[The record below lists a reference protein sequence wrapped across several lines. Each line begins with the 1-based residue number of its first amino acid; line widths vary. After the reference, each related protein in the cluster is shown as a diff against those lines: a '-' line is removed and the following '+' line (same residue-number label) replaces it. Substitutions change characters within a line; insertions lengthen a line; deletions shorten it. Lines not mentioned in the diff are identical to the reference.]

1 MQISFIISILFLGLT
16 LASGVRAQPTTLGG
30 APALPA
36 RVDSLTLTLPEA
48 EAAFLGT
55 NFALLAERFNIPA
68 AQAEVIQARLFDN
81 PTISLER
88 NLFNPNN
95 GRFFEHNEE
104 RFQVVGGIEQLVQL
118 GGKRRKAIAYART
131 GVEIA
136 ELQFTD
142 LVRTLR
148 YELRENFV
156 TLYYRQQTQAMYARQ
171 IAALQRTLAI
181 TQAQYQRGNVP
192 LKEVVRLKSQ
202 LFELES
208 ELKDLRN
215 EIAEDQSELNLLLG
229 SRQPRYLR
237 PTLPA
242 SAPASLSLGALPLG
256 QALET
261 ARTNRPD
268 LRASAATVRQQ
279 NQNVSLQKSL
289 AVPDLTLG
297 TFYDH
302 NGAVGL
308 HYTGLTVGMPLPVF
322 NRNQGNIRLAEAQ
335 HQGSQQALN
344 QQEASVVNEV
354 TEAYRKAQ
362 EAERLAEA
370 FPADYFT
377 DADRLLDGVL
387 RSYQRKAITLLE
399 FLDFLDS
406 YKTGV
411 IQFNQ
416 SRAERLNAFDKLNEQ
431 LGQQVFVY

>member
-1 MQISFIISILFLGLT
+1 MRILFIISLLIIGLGLVPA
-16 LASGVRAQPTTLGG
+16 ASAQPVALAG
-30 APALPA
+30 APAALA
-36 RVDSLTLTLPEA
+36 RVDSLALTLPEA
-48 EAAFLGT
+48 EATFLGT

-81 PTISLER
+81 PTITLER

-95 GRFFEHNEE
+95 GRFFEHNED

-118 GGKRRKAIAYART
+118 GGQRRKAIAYART

-171 IAALQRTLAI
+171 IAALQRTLTI

-192 LKEVVRLKSQ
+192 LKEVVRLKGQ

-237 PTLPA
+237 PTLPPG
-242 SAPASLSLGALPLG
+242 APASLSLSALPLG

-261 ARTNRPD
+261 ARANRPD
-268 LRASAATVRQQ
+268 LLASAATVRQQ
-279 NQNVSLQKSL
+279 NQNISLQKSL

-308 HYTGLTVGMPLPVF
+308 HYTGLTAGIPLPIF

-335 HQGSQQALN
+335 HLGSQQVLN
-344 QQEASVVNEV
+344 QQEVKVVNEV
-354 TEAYRKAQ
+354 SEAYRKAQ
-362 EAERLAEA
+362 EAERLSAA

-431 LGQQVFVY
+431 LGQQVFTY

>member
-1 MQISFIISILFLGLT
+1 
-16 LASGVRAQPTTLGG
+16 V
-30 APALPA
+30 
-36 RVDSLTLTLPEA
+36 V
-48 EAAFLGT
+48 
-55 NFALLAERFNIPA
+55 
-68 AQAEVIQARLFDN
+68 QARLFDN
-81 PTISLER
+81 PTINLER

-118 GGKRRKAIAYART
+118 GGKRRKAVAYART

-171 IAALQRTLAI
+171 IAALQRTLTI

-192 LKEVVRLKSQ
+192 LKEVVRLKNQ

-229 SRQPRYLR
+229 SRQPRYLQ
-237 PTLPA
+237 PVLPA
-242 SAPASLSLGALPLG
+242 APASLSLSALPLH

-268 LRASAATVRQQ
+268 LRASVATVRQQ
-279 NQNVSLQKSL
+279 KQNVSLQKSL

-308 HYTGLTVGMPLPVF
+308 HYTGLTVGMPLPVS

-362 EAERLAEA
+362 EAERLSEA
-370 FPADYFT
+370 FPADYFV

>member
-1 MQISFIISILFLGLT
+1 MQISLIISALFLSLT
-16 LASGVRAQPTTLGG
+16 LASGVKAQPAILSG
-30 APALPA
+30 APASLA
-36 RVDSLTLTLPEA
+36 QVDSLALTLPEA

-68 AQAEVIQARLFDN
+68 AQAEVVQARLFDN

-95 GRFFEHNEE
+95 GRFFEHDEE

-118 GGKRRKAIAYART
+118 GGKRRKAVAYART

-136 ELQFTD
+136 ELQFAD

-148 YELRENFV
+148 YELRENLV

-171 IAALQRTLAI
+171 IAALQRTLTI

-229 SRQPRYLR
+229 SRQPRYLQ
-237 PTLPA
+237 PVLPA
-242 SAPASLSLGALPLG
+242 AAPVGLSLSALPLRK
-256 QALET
+256 ALET

-268 LRASAATVRQQ
+268 LRASVATVRQQ
-279 NQNVSLQKSL
+279 KQNVSLQKSL

-322 NRNQGNIRLAEAQ
+322 NRNQGNVRLAEAQ

-362 EAERLAEA
+362 EAERLSAA
-370 FPADYFT
+370 FPADYFA

>member
-1 MQISFIISILFLGLT
+1 MQISFIISILFFSLT
-16 LASGVRAQPTTLGG
+16 LASGVRAQPATLGG
-30 APALPA
+30 APARPA
-36 RVDSLTLTLPEA
+36 RVDSLALTLPEA

-118 GGKRRKAIAYART
+118 GGKRRKAVAYART

-171 IAALQRTLAI
+171 IAALQRTLTI

-237 PTLPA
+237 PVLPA
-242 SAPASLSLGALPLG
+242 AAPASLSLGALPLD

-268 LRASAATVRQQ
+268 LRASVATVRQQ
-279 NQNVSLQKSL
+279 KQNVSLQKSL

-362 EAERLAEA
+362 EAERLSEA
-370 FPADYFT
+370 FPADYFA

-431 LGQQVFVY
+431 LGQQMFVY

>member
-1 MQISFIISILFLGLT
+1 MQISFLVGTLLLIISAILPGL
-16 LASGVRAQPTTLGG
+16 AQPATLGG
-30 APALPA
+30 APAAPA
-36 RVDSLTLTLPEA
+36 RVDSLALTLPEA

-81 PTISLER
+81 PTITLER

-95 GRFFEHNEE
+95 GRFFEHNED
-104 RFQVVGGIEQLVQL
+104 RFQVIGGIEQLVQL
-118 GGKRRKAIAYART
+118 GGKRRKAVAYART

-171 IAALQRTLAI
+171 IAALQRTLTI

-242 SAPASLSLGALPLG
+242 VALASLSLRALPLG
-256 QALET
+256 QAVET

-268 LRASAATVRQQ
+268 LLASAATVRQQ
-279 NQNVSLQKSL
+279 NQNISLQKSL

-308 HYTGLTVGMPLPVF
+308 HYTGLTAGIPLPVF

-335 HQGSQQALN
+335 HLGSQQAFN
-344 QQEASVVNEV
+344 HQEANVVNEV

-362 EAERLAEA
+362 EAERLSDA
-370 FPADYFT
+370 FPADYFA
-377 DADRLLDGVL
+377 DADQLLDGVL

-399 FLDFLDS
+399 FLDFLES

>member
-1 MQISFIISILFLGLT
+1 MQILFLINLLLIGLG
-16 LASGVRAQPTTLGG
+16 LVPAAGAQPAALGG
-30 APALPA
+30 ALTAPV
-36 RVDSLTLTLPEA
+36 RIDSLALTLPEA

-68 AQAEVIQARLFDN
+68 AQAEVIQVWLFDN
-81 PTISLER
+81 PTITLER

-95 GRFFEHNEE
+95 GRFFEHQED

-118 GGKRRKAIAYART
+118 GGKRRKAINYART

-148 YELRENFV
+148 SELRENFV
-156 TLYYRQQTQAMYARQ
+156 TLYYRQQTQGMYARQ

-192 LKEVVRLKSQ
+192 LKEVVRLKTQ
-202 LFELES
+202 LFGLES

-215 EIAEDQSELNLLLG
+215 EIAEDQSALNLLLG

-237 PTLPA
+237 PTLSPV
-242 SAPASLSLGALPLG
+242 APPSLSTLSLDK
-256 QALET
+256 ALET
-261 ARTNRPD
+261 ARANRPD
-268 LRASAATVRQQ
+268 LLASVATVRQQ
-279 NQNVSLQKSL
+279 DQNISLQKSL

-302 NGAVGL
+302 NGAVGK
-308 HYTGLTVGMPLPVF
+308 HYTGLTVGVPLPVF
-322 NRNQGNIRLAEAQ
+322 NRNQGHIRLAEAQ
-335 HQGSQQALN
+335 CLGSQQALHH
-344 QQEASVVNEV
+344 QEAKVVNEV
-354 TEAYRKAQ
+354 AEAYRKAQ
-362 EAERLAEA
+362 QAERLAEA

-377 DADRLLDGVL
+377 DADQLLDGVL

-431 LGQQVFVY
+431 LGQQVFTY

>member
-1 MQISFIISILFLGLT
+1 MQISLIISTLFLSLT
-16 LASGVRAQPTTLGG
+16 LASGVQAQPATLGG
-30 APALPA
+30 APASPA
-36 RVDSLTLTLPEA
+36 RVDSLALTLPEA

-55 NFALLAERFNIPA
+55 NFALLTERFNIPA
-68 AQAEVIQARLFDN
+68 AQAEVMQARLFDN

-118 GGKRRKAIAYART
+118 GGKRRKAVAYART

-136 ELQFTD
+136 ELQFAD

-171 IAALQRTLAI
+171 IAALQRTLTI

-237 PTLPA
+237 PVLPGVT
-242 SAPASLSLGALPLG
+242 PASLSALPLA

-268 LRASAATVRQQ
+268 LRASVATVRQQ
-279 NQNVSLQKSL
+279 KQNVSLQKSL

-344 QQEASVVNEV
+344 HQEASVVNEV

-362 EAERLAEA
+362 EAERLSEA
-370 FPADYFT
+370 FPADYFA

-431 LGQQVFVY
+431 LGQQVFSY